1 MAPTLEYRCQLW
13 EFTGKGVM
21 GMDDGLSALAGWL
34 THTQGV
40 YMQNVPAQLM
50 RSILASL
57 SNNVIVVR

>member
-1 MAPTLEYRCQLW
+1 
-13 EFTGKGVM
+13 M